1 MCSSIGAAVA
11 ATATLFIEYILII
24 SYFSELLII
33 DIFCNFCINFVRW
46 AALATVV
53 VSESGNICLLGIIS
67 C

>member
-33 DIFCNFCINFVRW
+33 DIFCNFCTIIVRW
-46 AALATVV
+46 AALAVV
-53 VSESGNICLLGIIS
+53 VLSESGDICLTGIIS